1 MLMTAEEN
9 AYAKINLGLD
19 VLRRRADGYHELRM
33 VMQTVGLCDRVFLSR
48 TEEPGIRL
56 SADRAGVPEDER
68 NLAWRAAARLF
79 EAYRLPGGLEIR
91 LEKHIPAA
99 AGLAGGSADAAAVL
113 RAMDRMYGIGMTEE
127 EICAHALTLGA
138 DVPFCVLGGTML
150 AEGIGERLTRLPDL
164 PDCSI
169 VILKPDFDCY
179 TKEIYGGLAVSEA
192 PAEAHP
198 DMDSIVRALKERDL
212 GKAAPFM
219 KNILERPALK
229 LHPEIAGIRE
239 DLAAAGA
246 VAALMSGSGSAVFG
260 LFMNA
265 AQAEGCLR
273 LLREKYGGAAEMIL
287 LTAPA
292 GTLFPPGTTESEE

>member
-19 VLRRRADGYHELRM
+19 VLRRREDGYHELCM
-33 VMQTVGLCDRVFLSR
+33 VMQTVGLCDRVFLER
-48 TEEPGIRL
+48 TEDQGIRL
-56 SADRAGVPEDER
+56 SADREGVPEDER

-79 EAYRLPGGLEIR
+79 DAYRLPGGLRIR

-113 RAMDRMYGIGMTEE
+113 RAMDRMYGLGMTEQ

-150 AEGIGERLTRLPDL
+150 AEGIGEKLTRLPDL
-164 PDCSI
+164 PDCSV
-169 VILKPDFDCY
+169 VIIKPDFDCY
-179 TKEIYGGLAVSEA
+179 TKDIYGGLGISGV

-198 DMDSIVRALKERDL
+198 DMESVVRALRKGDL
-212 GKAAPFM
+212 AGAAPFM

-246 VAALMSGSGSAVFG
+246 AVSLMSGSGSAVFG

-265 AQAEGCLR
+265 AQAEGCLK
-273 LLREKYGGAAEMIL
+273 LLREKYAGAAEMIL
-287 LTAPA
+287 LTSPA
-292 GTLFPPGTTESEE
+292 GTLFPSGTTESEE